1 MPSWPPPGGTWYRE
15 AMPSE
20 KSIILVVEDEKES
33 RETLRELLELEG
45 YRVETAVNGREALD
59 TLNASGDRICIMLLD
74 LFMPVMDGWQV
85 IDQLRADG
93 RLASTQVVI
102 ITSAPHRAPAGL
114 PVFQKPL
121 DLDKVMHEVQSLC

>member
-1 MPSWPPPGGTWYRE
+1 MPS
-15 AMPSE
+15 A
-20 KSIILVVEDEKES
+20 KSTILIVEDEKES
-33 RETLRELLELEG
+33 RDALRELLELEG

-59 TLNASGDRICIMLLD
+59 ALNTAGDRICIMLLD

-102 ITSAPHRAPAGL
+102 ITSAPYRAPRGL
-114 PVFQKPL
+114 PVFAKPL
-121 DLDKVMHEVQSLC
+121 DLDKVMNEVQRLC